1 LDAPVLL
8 VTPPFTQL
16 NTPYPATAYLKGF
29 FNTKNI
35 KSEQADLGIEVTL
48 AIFCKE
54 GLVQLFTAIEAS
66 HAGSFNA
73 NCARIVSLKDRY
85 INTID
90 SVILFLQGKQPTLAH
105 LIATRQF
112 LPEASAFDQMDDLH
126 FAFGSMGKQD
136 KAKHIATMYLEDLGN
151 LIKDT
156 IDPYFGFSRYA
167 ESLGR
172 SANSFDELYAALNAP
187 ATYIDTILLQIVER
201 YITNVAPSLVCLS
214 VPFPGNLY
222 TSLRCGQY
230 IKNKYPSIKVAMGGG
245 FANTE
250 LRSLSDP
257 RVFEF
262 YDFNTLDDW

>member
-1 LDAPVLL
+1 MDAPVLL

-73 NCARIVSLKDRY
+73 NCARIVSLKERY

-136 KAKHIATMYLEDLGN
+136 KAKHIATMYL
-151 LIKDT
+151 
-156 IDPYFGFSRYA
+156 
-167 ESLGR
+167 
-172 SANSFDELYAALNAP
+172 
-187 ATYIDTILLQIVER
+187 
-201 YITNVAPSLVCLS
+201 
-214 VPFPGNLY
+214 
-222 TSLRCGQY
+222 
-230 IKNKYPSIKVAMGGG
+230 
-245 FANTE
+245 
-250 LRSLSDP
+250 
-257 RVFEF
+257 
-262 YDFNTLDDW
+262 